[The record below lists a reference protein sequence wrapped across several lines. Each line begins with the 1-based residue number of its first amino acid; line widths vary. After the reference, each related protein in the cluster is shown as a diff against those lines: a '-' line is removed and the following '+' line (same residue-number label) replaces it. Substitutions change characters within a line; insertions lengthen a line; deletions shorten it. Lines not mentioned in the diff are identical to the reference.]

1 MWFWVSAAIAVEV
14 VRRTYQQCNPKKK
27 SNTSDDSL
35 KEPLFRADGSCPY
48 SCCVAEVEGYE
59 TETGSET
66 GEFSSDE
73 IVSDEIVS
81 EETVSSEV
89 DDYRDNLV
97 DNRKGVNSVDADWMQ
112 VIGRIYP
119 AGPGRSKLVQFKVSE
134 TSDTPP
140 FKMEASVKIH
150 PQPNG
155 ETSDQVHSSVGTKS
169 SKDRPSEEYR
179 ILPPI
184 QEVMST
190 DHGNIPRGG
199 DEKSSEQIL
208 SVKVGI
214 DGDGNLHKTS

>member
-1 MWFWVSAAIAVEV
+1 MDFMWFWVSMAIGFEV
-14 VRRTYQQCNPKKK
+14 VRQTYQKCTPKKK

-35 KEPLFRADGSCPY
+35 KEPLFRANGSCPF
-48 SCCVAEVEGYE
+48 SCCVQEVEAYE

-73 IVSDEIVS
+73 IVS
-81 EETVSSEV
+81 EETVSSEE
-89 DDYRDNLV
+89 YRT
-97 DNRKGVNSVDADWMQ
+97 RKGGNSVDADWMQ

-119 AGPGRSKLVQFKVSE
+119 AGPGRPKLVQFKVSE

-155 ETSDQVHSSVGTKS
+155 EIADQAHSSDGTKS
-169 SKDRPSEEYR
+169 FKDRPSEEHR

-190 DHGNIPRGG
+190 DHGNIPGG
-199 DEKSSEQIL
+199 GVE
-208 SVKVGI
+208 
-214 DGDGNLHKTS
+214 